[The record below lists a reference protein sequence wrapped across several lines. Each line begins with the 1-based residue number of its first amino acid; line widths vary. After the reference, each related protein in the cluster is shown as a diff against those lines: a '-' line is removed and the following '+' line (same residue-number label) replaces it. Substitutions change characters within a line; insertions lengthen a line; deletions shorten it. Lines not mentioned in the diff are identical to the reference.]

1 MRYLSTRGGCAPL
14 SFTQAVLTGLAP
26 DGGLLVP
33 ERFPD
38 VADRLDAWRTLSY
51 VELTQRIFRLYADGA
66 DGADGADDIPGD
78 DLDAIVAD
86 AFAAFDH
93 PDIAPLVDL
102 GEIRILEL
110 FHGPTL
116 SFKDIALQILGRL
129 FETIL
134 G

>member
-1 MRYLSTRGGCAPL
+1 MRCLSTRGGTAPL

-33 ERFPD
+33 ERFPI

-51 VELTQRIFRLYADGA
+51 VELAQRIFRLY
-66 DGADGADDIPGD
+66 ADDIPGD

-102 GEIRILEL
+102 GEISIL
-110 FHGPTL
+110 
-116 SFKDIALQILGRL
+116 ALPRKAEQAPCRNCR
-129 FETIL
+129 
-134 G
+134 